1 MNEQI
6 IDYLH
11 YLTIERGL
19 SQNTRASYQRDLQQ
33 YLAFLQKQVTQWQQI
48 DRVIVLSFCKVC
60 KRRKILGNRDSDGFQ
75 FAKIPSIFAS
85 RTVDRS

>member
-33 YLAFLQKQVTQWQQI
+33 YLAFLQKKTSHSVAA
-48 DRVIVLSFCKVC
+48 DRPSDRFVFFAKSA
-60 KRRKILGNRDSDGFQ
+60 RSGKILGDRDSDGL
-75 FAKIPSIFAS
+75 
-85 RTVDRS
+85 

>member
-33 YLAFLQKQVTQWQQI
+33 YLAFLQKNKS
-48 DRVIVLSFCKVC
+48 LS
-60 KRRKILGNRDSDGFQ
+60 G
-75 FAKIPSIFAS
+75 S
-85 RTVDRS
+85 RSTE

>member
-33 YLAFLQKQVTQWQQI
+33 YLAFYKKTRDAVAT
-48 DRVIVLSFCKVC
+48 DRPSDRFVFCKVC
-60 KRRKILGNRDSDGFQ
+60 KRRENPRQ
-75 FAKIPSIFAS
+75 P
-85 RTVDRS
+85 

>member
-33 YLAFLQKQVTQWQQI
+33 YLAFLQKKQVTQWQQI
-48 DRVIVLSFCKVC
+48 DRVIVLSFLQSLQEAGK
-60 KRRKILGNRDSDGFQ
+60 SS
-75 FAKIPSIFAS
+75 A
-85 RTVDRS
+85 

>member
-33 YLAFLQKQVTQWQQI
+33 YLAFLQKKQVTQWQQI
-48 DRVIVLSFCKVC
+48 DRVIVLSFLQSLFPVC
-60 KRRKILGNRDSDGFQ
+60 EDSINICVKNG
-75 FAKIPSIFAS
+75 
-85 RTVDRS
+85 

>member
-19 SQNTRASYQRDLQQ
+19 SQNTRTSYQRICNSILRF
-33 YLAFLQKQVTQWQQI
+33 Y
-48 DRVIVLSFCKVC
+48 
-60 KRRKILGNRDSDGFQ
+60 KRNK
-75 FAKIPSIFAS
+75 
-85 RTVDRS
+85 

>member
-33 YLAFLQKQVTQWQQI
+33 YLVFLQKKQVTQWQQI

-60 KRRKILGNRDSDGFQ
+60 KRRENPRQ
-75 FAKIPSIFAS
+75 P
-85 RTVDRS
+85 